1 MQGEIRRHA
10 KGEWILVDA
19 PTQDNASRRVPGRII
34 EVHKAFYVCR
44 TVTGERICQSVH
56 DAERTEPPE
65 AARPRGRKIDD
76 GGEQLTLGG

>member
-19 PTQDNASRRVPGRII
+19 PIQDNASRHVPGKII

-56 DAERTEPPE
+56 DAQKTKPPE
-65 AARPRGRKIDD
+65 AAKPRGRKMDD
-76 GGEQLTLGG
+76 GGEQMRI